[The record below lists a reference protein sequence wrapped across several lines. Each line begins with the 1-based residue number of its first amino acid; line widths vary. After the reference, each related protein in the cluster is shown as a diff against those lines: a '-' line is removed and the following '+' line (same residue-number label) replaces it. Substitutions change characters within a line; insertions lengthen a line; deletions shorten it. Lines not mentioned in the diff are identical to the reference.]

1 MACVIC
7 DHPQR
12 AEIEKCLLASDYG
25 NSNMTIADIAHK
37 YKVGVTDLQV
47 HAFMHTSMVQLE
59 SNEVGESIAGAVK
72 KREANLLSAMA
83 DEYYATLK
91 ATGKQIRTIM
101 NDEAS
106 GGARTVTKPLV
117 ELYIGVGNNLRQTME
132 SLVTMNQKINGE
144 QDSGMQALAAVVSAI
159 RGSSDAR

>member
-1 MACVIC
+1 MACTIC

-12 AEIEKCLLASDYG
+12 AEIERCLLVSDYG
-25 NSNMTIADIAHK
+25 NGEMTIADIARK
-37 YKVGVTDLQV
+37 YKVSVTDLQV

-59 SNEVGESIAGAVK
+59 SAEVGDSIAGAVK

-101 NDEAS
+101 NDES
-106 GGARTVTKPLV
+106 NGGARTITKPLV

-132 SLVTMNQKINGE
+132 TIVTMNQKVNGE
-144 QDSGMQALAAVVSAI
+144 QDAGMQALAAVVSAI
-159 RGSSDAR
+159 RGSADAQ